1 MCNVENEKSSEKFS
15 DFLKSSWVRSS
26 IILGIIL
33 AVIGLTILFILKFL
47 NIGNTQWFLD
57 VKAFVLNY
65 GLIGVFFVTILAGT
79 LVPLGSPAFVTAT
92 ALLGVPKIP
101 LILIAT
107 TGFTIGMMINY
118 GLAYRLGSPY
128 VARKVSAEKL
138 REITRLFNRWGWT
151 LYTIFGF
158 IPVFPVEL
166 LSFICGLLKIRSDL
180 LLILSFIPRLVVFTI
195 LAYFGEYAGIWIGI
209 I

>member
-1 MCNVENEKSSEKFS
+1 MSKVENEKSPEKFS
-15 DFLKSSWVRSS
+15 DLLKSPLVKSS
-26 IILGIIL
+26 IVLGIIL
-33 AVIGLTILFILKFL
+33 TMIGLITLFLLKFL
-47 NIGNTQWFLD
+47 NIGSTQLFLD
-57 VKAFVLNY
+57 AKAFILNY
-65 GLIGVFFVTILAGT
+65 GLIGIFFATILAGT
-79 LVPLGSPAFVTAT
+79 LVPLGSPALVATA

-128 VARKVSAEKL
+128 VAKKVSAEKL
-138 REITRLFNRWGWT
+138 REITHLFNRWGWV
-151 LYTIFGF
+151 LYTVFGL
-158 IPVFPVEL
+158 IPVLPVEL
-166 LSFICGLLKIRSDL
+166 LSFICGLLKTRPDI
-180 LLILSFIPRLVVFTI
+180 LLILSFTPRLVVFAI